1 MKTTTYILTAFF
13 TLIIFFILPFF
24 SQDTIFIN
32 ADISTLDADKN
43 KFEAVY
49 IKNGKIEKLGNND
62 EILNYDNWK
71 TKVINL
77 NGKSVLPGFIEAHC
91 HPIATALAGQV
102 MNVSGFNFDSRIE
115 IIKAIKSEISNSNDN
130 DWLLVFGWDP
140 VMVDDLTNPTLAELD
155 SISPTRPMLI
165 LTQMMHHGFINS
177 AGYNSANITKD
188 YPILEGAGEFKTD
201 EKGNLNGVVYE
212 VSALQYILSQLPKPP
227 VSAVQLLL
235 NMQFIEYA
243 KAQNKPKNVSNVFY
257 IQNNFLHGKIYVV
270 VAITKVLH

>member
-1 MKTTTYILTAFF
+1 MKKITYILIVFLT
-13 TLIIFFILPFF
+13 IIKFFILPFF

-140 VMVDDLTNPTLAELD
+140 VMVDDLTNPTLAELA

-165 LTQMMHHGFINS
+165 LTQMINQ
-177 AGYNSANITKD
+177 I
-188 YPILEGAGEFKTD
+188 
-201 EKGNLNGVVYE
+201 
-212 VSALQYILSQLPKPP
+212 
-227 VSAVQLLL
+227 
-235 NMQFIEYA
+235 
-243 KAQNKPKNVSNVFY
+243 
-257 IQNNFLHGKIYVV
+257 
-270 VAITKVLH
+270 